1 MRQQVGRWTWR
12 LGLLGAALAL
22 PGCLPHYPEGLRQ
35 SLCGP
40 PPAPLDVQSAVTLGP
55 PRELPAADKV
65 EGEKL
70 PPPKEGKQRLVIPP
84 ELPGADAPP
93 IKLPPLLPK
102 TPEEREKI
110 IQKLYQQP
118 PPLGAE
124 LEPAPGPQGRPLTLA
139 DLQELASANSPV
151 LRRALADIN
160 AARGIA
166 VQVGLYPNPTFGY
179 QGDQIQPGPGP
190 THNAGQQGVF
200 LQQLIKTG
208 GKLQLARAAAGM
220 EVRNAEVALRQTQVE
235 VAARVRAGY
244 FAVLVARESV
254 IISRAL
260 AELADEVFRI
270 QVAQVKGGQAAA
282 YEPLQLYV
290 FAVQARNNLI
300 QARNRY
306 VFAWKQLAATL
317 GMPGMPLTALAG
329 RADAPVPQFDYQAA
343 LERVYTAHT
352 EMQTAENTILR
363 ARYALRLAEVT
374 PLPDVQTQGV
384 IQHDYSTGNFQFS
397 LQVGVNVP
405 VFDRNQGHIF
415 QARAQVTRAL
425 EDLEATR
432 NDLTRRVADAFE
444 RYATTVAQT
453 TAYREQIHGNQ
464 VRVFRAIRDRYQ
476 QEPDKVT
483 YADIVNAQMNLSTA
497 LSTYLGL
504 LASQWTA
511 VVDVAQLL
519 QFDELYPP
527 GYDGCPADDSGLRG
541 LVHP

>member
-1 MRQQVGRWTWR
+1 MGRQIGRWGR
-12 LGLLGAALAL
+12 LGLLCAGLAL
-22 PGCLPHYPEGLRQ
+22 PGCLPHYPDEVRQ
-35 SLCGP
+35 ALCGP
-40 PPAPLDVQSAVTLGP
+40 TSVPLDVQSVSALGP
-55 PRELPAADKV
+55 PRDPPAPDSA

-70 PPPKEGKQRLVIPP
+70 PPPKDGKQRLVIPP

-110 IQKLYQQP
+110 IQQLYQQP
-118 PPLGAE
+118 PPLGV
-124 LEPAPGPQGRPLTLA
+124 EPEPPPGPQGRPLTLA
-139 DLQELASANSPV
+139 DLQELASASSPV
-151 LRRALADIN
+151 LRRAVADIN
-160 AARGIA
+160 AARGVA
-166 VQVGLYPNPTFGY
+166 VQVGLYPNPTVGY
-179 QGDQIQPGPGP
+179 AGDQVQPAA
-190 THNAGQQGVF
+190 NAGQQGVI

-220 EVRNAEVALRQTQVE
+220 DVRNAAVALRQTQVE

-244 FAVLVARESV
+244 FAVLVARESA

-290 FAVQARNNLI
+290 FAMQARNTLI

-306 VFAWKQLAATL
+306 VSAWQQLAATL
-317 GMPGMPLTALAG
+317 GMPGMPITALAG
-329 RADAPVPQFDYQAA
+329 RADVPVPQFDYQSA
-343 LERVYTAHT
+343 LERVSTAHT

-374 PLPDVQTQGV
+374 PLPDLQTQAMF
-384 IQHDYSTGNFQFS
+384 QHDYSSGNFQFS
-397 LQVGVNVP
+397 VQLGVTVP

-415 QARAQVTRAL
+415 QARAQVTRAQ

-432 NDLTRRVADAFE
+432 NDLARRVAEAFE
-444 RYATTVAQT
+444 RYSTAVAQAM
-453 TAYREQIHGNQ
+453 AYREQILGNQ

-483 YADIVNAQMNLSTA
+483 YADIVNAQLTLSTA
-497 LSTYLGL
+497 LTTYLGL
-504 LASQWTA
+504 LTNQWTA

-527 GYDGCPADDSGLRG
+527 GYDACPADDSGLRG